1 MDYRASLVLLVETY
15 ARATSR
21 SEARIANLAGRDSRF
36 FERMRAGKTCSVDT
50 LHHVL
55 GWFSQNW
62 PSDVAWPVGITRPA
76 NTEDGPA
83 TQISDESP
91 EAA

>member
-15 ARATSR
+15 ARATGR

-62 PSDVAWPVGITRPA
+62 PGDLAWPEGVARQTAARA
-76 NTEDGPA
+76 
-83 TQISDESP
+83 ESP